1 MRCSRRWLVAAFSG
15 SLIVSAASA
24 GTQLP
29 VERCAGAI
37 CLRDPQLTEDAFV
50 KRFGPGMLQTD
61 ADEPGLRRHCFFL
74 HASSRW
80 ILFTFDHASTQR
92 SSELVSVLIS
102 SIELC
107 ALRVPPKI
115 DMGPMTLERGIS
127 LGQRRSDI
135 ERVLG
140 PPHRTDQ
147 VDGGSD
153 INHSPR
159 LGRTRLVY
167 EIESDTLLNFFCLD
181 DAGSLSSILL
191 SDSP

>member
-1 MRCSRRWLVAAFSG
+1 
-15 SLIVSAASA
+15 
-24 GTQLP
+24 
-29 VERCAGAI
+29 
-37 CLRDPQLTEDAFV
+37 
-50 KRFGPGMLQTD
+50 MLLTD
-61 ADEPGLRRHCFFL
+61 ADEPGLHRHCYFL
-74 HASSRW
+74 DASPRW
-80 ILFTFDHASTQR
+80 VLVTFDHASTQR
-92 SSELVSVLIS
+92 SSELVSILIS

-115 DMGPMTLERGIS
+115 DLGPMATERGIS

-147 VDGGSD
+147 VEGGSD

-167 EIESDTLLNFFCLD
+167 EIENDTLFNFFCLGD
-181 DAGSLSSILL
+181 TGSLSSILL
-191 SDSP
+191 ADTP